1 MFDKKKVRYLSVI
14 LGLFIASSE
23 LSAQTITWGSA
34 HAVPMSLTSIIIMAV
49 LFLLIGIWIL
59 KKSQSHAQRLLF
71 SFALM
76 AVSYNY
82 TVEATAWSHTV
93 DIMAESGTADLDQQ
107 GTTQVLNSYDAPV
120 TILNIDPHGCT
131 IGSNT
136 CTIGTTLDPGEY
148 CLIEVLCGG

>member
-1 MFDKKKVRYLSVI
+1 MFDKRKVGYLSAT
-14 LGLFIASSE
+14 LGLFISSSE

-34 HAVPMSLTSIIIMAV
+34 HAVPMSLTSMIIMAV

-93 DIMAESGTADLDQQ
+93 SITTESGTAEL
-107 GTTQVLNSYDAPV
+107 GTNGTAQVKNDYADPV
-120 TILNIDPHGCT
+120 TILAIDPGVCV
-131 IGSNT
+131 IISNT
-136 CTIGTTLDPGEY
+136 CTIGTTLANGEY
-148 CLIEVLCGG
+148 CLVGVSCGG